1 MSVVAASAS
10 ICKPFPCTLPQ
21 LQTCSA
27 LMSRQFSSAAAHLTV
42 FSTPALQPNFNATVT
57 GANSVT
63 FPRPGTSDPV
73 LAAGDSYWFR
83 CAYEVL
89 DYFKT
94 PQPAVSLLVITFA
107 AAAGAVRCG
116 GFARRNAGVA
126 DRESHTHPG
135 SLLQGGRRQ
144 RRRQAGPLEYL

>member
-107 AAAGAVRCG
+107 AAAGAVQWLCTAKRWCC
-116 GFARRNAGVA
+116 RQ
-126 DRESHTHPG
+126 DSHTHPG